1 MVWFTGERSDRES
14 TLRSRYMFGVR
25 TPTYNVL
32 FNNGIYLSGS
42 AEFFWDMKDSF
53 TLDFK
58 NRIRWD
64 IGIGT
69 IFTGGLRAE
78 LHYIL
83 QDGRAIQQDSF
94 TGEEHILR
102 LRFFYKFR

>member
-1 MVWFTGERSDRES
+1 
-14 TLRSRYMFGVR
+14 
-25 TPTYNVL
+25 
-32 FNNGIYLSGS
+32 
-42 AEFFWDMKDSF
+42 MKDSF

-69 IFTGGLRAE
+69 AFSGGLRAE

-102 LRFFYKFR
+102 LRFYYTFR